1 MIKAIGVAQ
10 GGAESHPIQGIGPQF
25 PTIYG
30 YLSVSPRQR
39 HAPSPRLRGEGLGG
53 GASARVVTVVCA
65 VTPHHLNQT
74 RRLFLKLA
82 LQRFD
87 LFGQSRVLGDEC
99 LDFAN
104 RVQHRGVVASAEAAA
119 DLRQ

>member
-1 MIKAIGVAQ
+1 MTGSICLGRRGDSPA
-10 GGAESHPIQGIGPQF
+10 S
-25 PTIYG
+25 
-30 YLSVSPRQR
+30 LSSPRKVR
-39 HAPSPRLRGEGLGG
+39 EKWAVVRSLAPLAGRGFGG
-53 GASARVVTVVCA
+53 GASARVVTVVC
-65 VTPHHLNQT
+65 VETPLTLNQT

-87 LFGQSRVLGDEC
+87 LFGQRRVLGDQC